1 MKTKTLIHLIAAG
14 LATLCIATFF
24 TASLVVEL
32 VGNTD
37 AITQAKQLIVFPG
50 LFILIPAMMLTGIT
64 GAKLAKQ
71 KQGKLTQAKQ
81 KRMPVIAANGLLI
94 LLPAAIYLEQLARVG
109 TFDNTF
115 YLIQALEL
123 VAGAINLSLMGL
135 NIRDGLKMSGKLIPI
150 EIIN

>member
-1 MKTKTLIHLIAAG
+1 MAAG

-24 TASLVVEL
+24 TASLLVEL
-32 VGNTD
+32 LGNTD
-37 AITQAKQLIVFPG
+37 SITQVKQLIVFPG
-50 LFILIPAMMLTGIT
+50 LFVLIPAMMLTGIT

-71 KQGKLTQAKQ
+71 KKGRLTQVKQ

-94 LLPAAIYLEQLARVG
+94 LLPAAIYLEYLASAG
-109 TFDNTF
+109 NFATSF
-115 YLIQALEL
+115 YLVQGIEL
-123 VAGAINLSLMGL
+123 FAGAINLSLMGL